1 MTKYYLKYDSPKDKF
16 FIDVYES
23 IKRSEKDLK
32 EYADAVEHLANTGS
46 SFMFSTSDFNLV
58 GTYEFLGNIYDLRD
72 IVGIQ
77 DASRIVNE
85 IAFKNNNS
93 FRLTDNVLVTI
104 EGDYATLEVK
114 QPVTKTV
121 NINVSIL
128 EDVLKYFHPNIDGR
142 HELKQEE
149 ILEKIKT
156 IVKS

>member
-32 EYADAVEHLANTGS
+32 EYAEAVEHLAQSGS
-46 SFMFSTSDFNLV
+46 SLVFDTKDFDLV

-72 IVGIQ
+72 VVGIQ
-77 DASRIVNE
+77 DASQIVNE

-93 FRLTDNVLVTI
+93 FRLTDKVLVTI

-114 QPVTKTV
+114 QPVTKTISV
-121 NINVSIL
+121 DIKLL

-156 IVKS
+156 LVK